1 MQAWLMAVEIE
12 RKFLLLND
20 SWRQFADAGNT
31 MRQGYFAG
39 PTDSQPRASIRVRV
53 DNQHAY
59 LNIKSYELGIS
70 RQEYEYEIDRDDA
83 QMMLD
88 TLCEKPLVEK
98 TRFKVVVGKHTWE
111 IDVFDGDNLGLVV
124 AEVELNHEDEI
135 FVKPDWLDKEVSDDP
150 RYYNVSL
157 IKHPFK
163 DW

>member
-1 MQAWLMAVEIE
+1 MAIEIE

-20 SWRQFADAGNT
+20 AWRKSVSSAST

-39 PTDSQPRASIRVRV
+39 PAEEQQRASIRVRV
-53 DNQHAY
+53 EDQHAY

-83 QMMLD
+83 EKMLA
-88 TLCEKPLVEK
+88 TLCEKPLIEK
-98 TRFKVVVGKHTWE
+98 TRYRVNIDKHTWE
-111 IDVFDGDNLGLVV
+111 IDVFDGDNAGLVV
-124 AEVELNHEDEI
+124 AEIELMQENEYFE
-135 FVKPDWLDKEVSDDP
+135 KPSWLGKEVSDDP